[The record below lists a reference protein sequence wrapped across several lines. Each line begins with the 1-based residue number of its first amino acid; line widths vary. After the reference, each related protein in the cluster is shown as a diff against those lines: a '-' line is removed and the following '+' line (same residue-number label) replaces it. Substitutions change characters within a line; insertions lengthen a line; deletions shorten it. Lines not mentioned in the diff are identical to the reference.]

1 MKYSKIIKIW
11 LFIGLVMVFIQV
23 IVGGITRLTESGL
36 SITKWEVVTGIL
48 PPISGDR
55 WNDEFM
61 KYKQTPQYLEINE
74 GMSLDDFKFIYF
86 WEYIHRLWARMMGFV
101 FLIPFIYFYSKG
113 MLDKTLIR
121 HLAVV
126 VFFAFLAAIFGWI
139 MVASGLIE
147 RPWVN
152 AYKLS
157 IHLLIA
163 VCVFVALLWTYLK
176 SLEIHSDIELVGTS
190 ILKTSSILFGIIGF
204 QLFLGGM
211 LSGMKA
217 AVIYPTWPDMNGSYF
232 PDIIF
237 IKEEWN
243 LSNFYNYDRNSF
255 MPALIH
261 FLHRNTAYLI
271 LILGVYLIFKLYK
284 TCSESRLTYIKW
296 LPYFLLG
303 SILIQILLGIFTV
316 INSKGSIP
324 VALGVMHQGGALGL
338 ITVTVFAIFVLRI
351 KKL

>member
-1 MKYSKIIKIW
+1 MKYSKSIKIW
-11 LFIGLVMVFIQV
+11 LFIGIVMVFIQV

-36 SITKWEVVTGIL
+36 SITKWEVVTGTL
-48 PPISGDR
+48 PPLSEGT
-55 WNDEFM
+55 WNDEFL
-61 KYKQTPQYLEINE
+61 KYKQTPQYLEVNE

-86 WEYIHRLWARMMGFV
+86 WEYIHRLWARVMGFV

-113 MLDKTLIR
+113 MMDKPLIR

-139 MVASGLIE
+139 MVASGLVD

-176 SLEIHSDIELVGTS
+176 VLDINPDMVFTGSNILRTS
-190 ILKTSSILFGIIGF
+190 YVFLGIILF
-204 QLFLGGM
+204 QLLLGGI

-217 AVIYPTWPDMNGSYF
+217 AVIYPTWPDMNGSYL
-232 PDIIF
+232 PDILF
-237 IKEEWN
+237 SKVEWK
-243 LSNFYNYDRNSF
+243 LSNFYNYDRNTF

-271 LILGVYLIFKLYK
+271 LLFGVYLSFKLYK
-284 TCSESRLTYIKW
+284 TCSESRYTYIKW
-296 LPYFLLG
+296 LPYFILGAILL
-303 SILIQILLGIFTV
+303 QILLGIFTV
-316 INSKGSIP
+316 INSKGAIP
-324 VALGVMHQGGALGL
+324 VSWGVMHQAGALGL
-338 ITVTVFAIFVLRI
+338 MTVTVFTIFVIRI